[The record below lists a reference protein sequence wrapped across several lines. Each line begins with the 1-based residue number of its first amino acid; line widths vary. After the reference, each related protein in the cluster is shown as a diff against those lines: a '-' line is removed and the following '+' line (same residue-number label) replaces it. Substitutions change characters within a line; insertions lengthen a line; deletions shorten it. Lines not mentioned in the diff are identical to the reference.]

1 MVPVESS
8 ERVDQGGTSVG
19 GSGTSSGVTTVTHV
33 QVDRIRPED
42 GLGRKRDR
50 EGHLELQRSIRQFGV
65 LTPIT
70 VRPAGD
76 GTDDYLLIKGQGRTL
91 ACRILGMQEIPAI
104 VVDEAYGQDEKV
116 RQFLVENVARLRMRP
131 VDRALLI
138 RRARED
144 GEETTEIA
152 RRFGVT
158 ATTVRRLL
166 AQFEGASTTEVAALR
181 SGEISLSLHAVIAR
195 HVDPG
200 ERDDAVR
207 VVSGADIRTKEL
219 DAIFVGLGWSELT
232 TLGLTQRAQRMAL
245 LSWACYSIANLP
257 GGTVRDR
264 IRGLAT
270 HFPLEFEPDGATL
283 ALVSR

>member
-1 MVPVESS
+1 MASS
-8 ERVDQGGTSVG
+8 ETVDTGDVAADGAPTPDG
-19 GSGTSSGVTTVTHV
+19 AATVTHV
-33 QVDRIRPED
+33 RVDRIRPED

-76 GTDDYLLIKGQGRTL
+76 GTDDYLLIKGQGRAL
-91 ACRILGMQEIPAI
+91 ACRALGVDTIPAI
-104 VVDEAYGQDEKV
+104 VVDESYGHDEKV

-144 GEETTEIA
+144 GEETTDIA

-166 AQFEGASTTEVAALR
+166 AQLEDASTAEVAALR
-181 SGEISLSLHAVIAR
+181 SGELSLALHAVIAR
-195 HVDPG
+195 HVNPG
-200 ERDDAVR
+200 DRDDAVA
-207 VVSGADIRTKEL
+207 VVSSAHLGARDLE
-219 DAIFVGLGWSELT
+219 AIFVGLGWNGLSG
-232 TLGLTQRAQRMAL
+232 LGLTQRAQRMAL
-245 LSWACYSIANLP
+245 LSWACHSMSSLP
-257 GGTVRDR
+257 GGSVRER
-264 IRGLAT
+264 IRQLAMR
-270 HFPLEFEPDGATL
+270 FPTEFEYDGATL
-283 ALVSR
+283 ALVSQ

>member
-1 MVPVESS
+1 MGSS
-8 ERVDQGGTSVG
+8 ERVDQGGATAEG
-19 GSGTSSGVTTVTHV
+19 AGAPAGAATVTLV
-33 QVDRIRPED
+33 RVDRIRPED

-76 GTDDYLLIKGQGRTL
+76 GTEDYLLIKGQGRAL
-91 ACRILGMQEIPAI
+91 ACRILGLYEIPAI
-104 VVDEAYGQDEKV
+104 VVDETYGQDEKV

-207 VVSGADIRTKEL
+207 IVSGADVRTKEL

-232 TLGLTQRAQRMAL
+232 NLGLTQRAQRMAL
-245 LSWACYSIANLP
+245 LGWACYSMSNLP
-257 GGTVRDR
+257 GDSVRER
-264 IRGLAT
+264 IRRLAT
-270 HFPLEFEPDGATL
+270 HFPVEFEADGATL